1 MRGQVERQA
10 EIMFTMKA
18 EDVVP
23 ADHPLRRIRVIADG
37 ALQRMSA
44 QLSEKYSRRG
54 RRSVPPEHLLKASL
68 LMALYSIPSERQL
81 CEQLRYN
88 LLYKWFLDLNI
99 QEEPFDPT
107 SFSQNRKRILNT
119 EVASE
124 FLAEVVM
131 EAIRR
136 GLLSSEHFTVDGT
149 LIEAWASIKSF
160 VPRTEDDGSGASS
173 GGSGSGEGKGRDSAV
188 DFHGQRRSNETH
200 VSKTDPQSRLA
211 RKGNNQPAKLSY
223 TGHVLMENRHGIMV
237 DAMLTQATG
246 TAERDAAIAMVKR
259 YRHRRKRVTLG
270 ADKGYDTRQFVNDCR
285 EAGVTPHV
293 AQNTSRRKSAIDK
306 RTTHHPG
313 YAVSQRLRK
322 RVEEGFGWAKTV
334 GGTRK
339 LRYLGVAKN
348 EFWFKIVIIAFDLVR
363 MGNIQAK
370 AGA

>member
-10 EIMFTMKA
+10 EVMFAMKA

-37 ALQRMSA
+37 ALRRMSA
-44 QLSEKYSRRG
+44 QLSEKYSPRG

-131 EAIRR
+131 EAVRR

-160 VPRTEDDGSGASS
+160 VPRTKDDGSAPSS
-173 GGSGSGEGKGRDSAV
+173 GGSDSGEGKGRDTAV

-211 RKGNNQPAKLSY
+211 RKGNNQAAKLSY

-246 TAERDAAIAMVKR
+246 TAERDAALAMVKR

-270 ADKGYDTRQFVNDCR
+270 ADKGYDTRQFVDDCR

-293 AQNTSRRKSAIDK
+293 AQNTSRRRSAIDK